1 MTIKII
7 ASTVTNMNF
16 SYQILNIFLLC
27 PFTNLFHA
35 RMSLRSKQEGIMIK
49 FLELLF
55 GTTVATSVA
64 THLIQKK
71 KQPLK
76 KFQSIYNGKFEIT
89 HPLTH
94 KTNLIHITQNLDFV
108 INHKHVDGEIIE
120 INERHL
126 LFRDALGF
134 QIEIVT
140 KNNRPDLFID
150 EIDQVQMPML
160 EI

>member
-1 MTIKII
+1 
-7 ASTVTNMNF
+7 
-16 SYQILNIFLLC
+16 
-27 PFTNLFHA
+27 
-35 RMSLRSKQEGIMIK
+35 MIK
-49 FLELLF
+49 FLKLLF

-76 KFQSIYNGKFEIT
+76 KFQTIYNGKFEIT

-94 KTNLIHITQNLDFV
+94 KTNRIHITQNLDFI

-120 INERHL
+120 INKQHL
-126 LFRDALGF
+126 LFQDKLGF
-134 QIEIVT
+134 QIEITT
-140 KNNRPDLFID
+140 KNNRPESFID
-150 EIDQVQMPML
+150 EMDQVQIPMI

>member
-1 MTIKII
+1 
-7 ASTVTNMNF
+7 
-16 SYQILNIFLLC
+16 
-27 PFTNLFHA
+27 
-35 RMSLRSKQEGIMIK
+35 MIK